1 MLAGSTKRFILD
13 LKSEKKAFAKGRLK
27 DGAGGFSTA
36 FERMTGEVATEMAE
50 MVIAEGSVKSL
61 VIPFTR
67 RLL

>member
-1 MLAGSTKRFILD
+1 M
-13 LKSEKKAFAKGRLK
+13 
-27 DGAGGFSTA
+27 A

-67 RLL
+67 